1 MAKSAKQNSAGVDS
15 PSAVADG
22 GAPDSEATESG
33 AAAETATVP
42 VVVTAVDR
50 AEALLATVAKMGDGV
65 GQFHAEVEKAARD
78 LKSAADAALHG
89 RVARLASVLA
99 EFRNGLGTV

>member
-1 MAKSAKQNSAGVDS
+1 MAKAQKASAVDS
-15 PSAVADG
+15 PSDAERV
-22 GAPDSEATESG
+22 APDSDATESG
-33 AAAETATVP
+33 AVAETVTVP
-42 VVVTAVDR
+42 VEVTAIDK

-78 LKSAADAALHG
+78 LKAAADATLHG
-89 RVARLASVLA
+89 RVTRLASVLA